1 MTEQEELK
9 REMYE
14 DMKAEQAQEMQDARK
29 YTAICEDIDNF
40 MDYYQDQI
48 AEFEDKWREIK
59 DLLQQHGYTE
69 NPEDII

>member
-1 MTEQEELK
+1 MTAEEAEEF
-9 REMYE
+9 RQ
-14 DMKAEQAQEMQDARK
+14 DMLAEQAQEMQDARK

-69 NPEDII
+69 NPEEII